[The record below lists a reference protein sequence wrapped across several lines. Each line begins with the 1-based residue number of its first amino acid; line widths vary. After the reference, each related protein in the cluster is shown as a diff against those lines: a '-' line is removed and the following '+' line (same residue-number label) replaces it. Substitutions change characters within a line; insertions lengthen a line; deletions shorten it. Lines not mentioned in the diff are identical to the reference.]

1 MHENGTLVANGSLV
15 HAVVHYLMPQ
25 LMSISAGASRNTQR
39 YASLLKIPRYRIFD
53 IYYFGSIVH
62 RI

>member
-39 YASLLKIPRYRIFD
+39 YASLLKEFSTYTILVALF
-53 IYYFGSIVH
+53 IVF
-62 RI
+62 RP